1 MPRRGKRRLTFARY
15 AVYYLE
21 KRANMV
27 AWVLLFW
34 LMRWAACPERRGD
47 LRLPPPLLLPLLLLL
62 LPLLSPAQSLRV
74 QVRDSLRHEPLIGAS
89 VSVPGAGIGATTD
102 AIGTAVLAPAPVAG
116 TRLRITALGYR
127 PRFVAVPAVGAKLT
141 LLLAPG
147 GVETEEVLVTATRT
161 NSRIE
166 DLPIRVEV
174 LGAEEMEE
182 ESTIKPASIAS
193 LFGDI
198 AGTQIQPTSPTTGN
212 LDLRLQGL
220 PGQYTQ
226 ILRDGVPLYGGFAG
240 SFGLLTVPPLDLRQV
255 ELIKGSNSTLYG
267 GGAIAGLVNL
277 VSKTPI
283 LGKPQYA
290 VSLNQ
295 TSLRETDLNGFVA
308 RCGARWGYSLY
319 AGVVRQQEKDV
330 DGDGFLDVPRV
341 RNLNLHPRL
350 FLYPNGHSQVALGY
364 TGTLESRR
372 AGDAQELKTG
382 FDPVNGHVFFVNN
395 TSLRNTTDLL
405 YTNDELAGG
414 RLTVK
419 ATVTDFVREVSTN
432 SDAFTAY
439 QTTYYTEASYFHTAG
454 PRHTLVLGL
463 NTNGE
468 QLASFNRS
476 ATPLRSPYSYHTLGA
491 FVQDD
496 WHLLPRLSLQA
507 GLRLDHHN
515 QYGSFLLP
523 RLALLYR
530 ASEAVTARL
539 NGGLGYRAPV
549 PYINSLDER
558 DYPLVRALQG
568 VRAETSL
575 GLNGDVNYQR
585 TFDGFDEPL
594 VLSVNQSFFYT
605 RLSNPLVLNGLGFA
619 GPFGANDL
627 TWQNAAAPLFTRG
640 LETYVRLRTDETE
653 LYLGYVFTDAR
664 RQYDAANTHLPLAAR
679 HKFAA
684 VGLVEFTDQFS
695 AGLEASYIG
704 QQYLSNGRTTPGYP
718 LFAVLLRY
726 HVGQFT
732 LALNGENLLDFRQ
745 TRREPVV
752 LPPLDNPVFRELW
765 APVEGRVVNVS
776 LTWRM

>member
-1 MPRRGKRRLTFARY
+1 MRASLLLCCSARY
-15 AVYYLE
+15 RLVCLF
-21 KRANMV
+21 
-27 AWVLLFW
+27 VLLVP
-34 LMRWAACPERRGD
+34 MAAR
-47 LRLPPPLLLPLLLLL
+47 
-62 LPLLSPAQSLRV
+62 SQALRV

-89 VSVPGAGIGATTD
+89 VVVPGTSIGAAAD
-102 AIGTAVLAPAPVAG
+102 ATGTAVLAPAPAAG

-127 PRFVAVPAVGAKLT
+127 SRFVAAPAVGQGLA
-141 LLLAPG
+141 LLLVPG
-147 GVETEEVLVTATRT
+147 GVEIEEEVLVTATRT

-174 LGAEEMEE
+174 LGVEEMEE
-182 ESTIKPASIAS
+182 ESSIKPASIAS

-277 VSKTPI
+277 VSKTPVP
-283 LGKPQYA
+283 GTPQYA
-290 VSLNQ
+290 ISFNQ
-295 TSLRETDLNGFVA
+295 TSLRETDLNGFAA
-308 RCGARWGYSLY
+308 RRGLRWGYSLY
-319 AGVVRQQEKDV
+319 AGLVKQKEKDV
-330 DGDGFLDVPRV
+330 DGDGFVDVPRV
-341 RNLNLHPRL
+341 SSVNLHPRL
-350 FLYPNGHSQVALGY
+350 FFYPNGHSQVALGY

-372 AGDAQELKTG
+372 AGDAQVLKTG
-382 FDPVNGHVFFVNN
+382 FDPASGHVFFVDN
-395 TSLRNTTDLL
+395 TSLRNTADLL

-419 ATVTDFVREVSTN
+419 GTITDFVRDVNTN
-432 SDAFTAY
+432 SNAFTAY
-439 QTTYYTEASYFHTAG
+439 QTTYYTEASYLHAAG
-454 PRHTLVLGL
+454 PRHTVVVGL
-463 NTNGE
+463 NANGE

-476 ATPLRSPYSYHTLGA
+476 ATPLRSPYTYHTLGA
-491 FVQDD
+491 FGQDD
-496 WHLLPRLSLQA
+496 WHLRPRLSLQA

-515 QYGSFLLP
+515 QYGTFLLP
-523 RLALLYR
+523 RLALLYK
-530 ASEAVTARL
+530 ASETITARL
-539 NGGLGYRAPV
+539 NAGLGYRAPV

-558 DYPLVRALQG
+558 NYPLVRALQG
-568 VRAETSL
+568 VEAETSF

-605 RLSNPLVLNGLGFA
+605 RLGNPLVLSGLGFA
-619 GPFGANDL
+619 GPFGANYL
-627 TWQNAAAPLFTRG
+627 TWQNAVAPLFTRG
-640 LETYVRLRTDETE
+640 LETYVRLRADETE

-664 RQYDAANTHLPLAAR
+664 RQYDALNQHLPLAAR

-684 VGLVEFTDQFS
+684 VGLVELTARLS

-704 QQYLSNGRTTPGYP
+704 QQHLDAGGTTPGYP
-718 LFAVLLRY
+718 LFAALVRY
-726 HVGQFT
+726 RLGQFT
-732 LALNGENLLDFRQ
+732 LALNGENLLDYRQ
-745 TRREPVV
+745 TRREKVV
-752 LPPLDNPVFRELW
+752 LGPADNPAFRELW
-765 APVEGRVVNVS
+765 APVEGRVINVS
-776 LTWRM
+776 LTWRWAARS

>member
-1 MPRRGKRRLTFARY
+1 MFRCAAIYGLIC
-15 AVYYLE
+15 
-21 KRANMV
+21 
-27 AWVLLFW
+27 LL
-34 LMRWAACPERRGD
+34 G
-47 LRLPPPLLLPLLLLL
+47 LLPAVAHGQGL
-62 LPLLSPAQSLRV
+62 LRV
-74 QVRDSLRHEPLIGAS
+74 QVRDSLRHEPLVGAS
-89 VSVPGAGIGATTD
+89 VAVPGTGRGAATD
-102 AIGTAVLAPAPVAG
+102 VTGTAVLTPAPAAG

-127 PRFVAVPAVGAKLT
+127 PRFAVAPAAGQGLT

-147 GVETEEVLVTATRT
+147 GVEIEQEVLVTATRT

-166 DLPIRVEV
+166 DLPTRVEV

-182 ESTIKPASIAS
+182 ESSIRPASIAS

-226 ILRDGVPLYGGFAG
+226 ILRDGLPLYGGFAG

-277 VSKTPI
+277 VSKTPT
-283 LGKPQYA
+283 LGTPQYA
-290 VSLNQ
+290 TSLNQ
-295 TSLRETDLNGFVA
+295 TTLRETDLNGFAA
-308 RCGARWGYSLY
+308 RRGRRWGYSAFVGL
-319 AGVVRQQEKDV
+319 VNQKEKDV
-330 DGDGFLDVPRV
+330 DGDGFVDVPRV
-341 RNLNLHPRL
+341 HSLNLHPRL
-350 FLYPNGHSQVALGY
+350 FFYPNAHSQVALGY

-372 AGDAQELKTG
+372 AGDVEVLKKG
-382 FDPVNGHVFFVNN
+382 FDPVSGHVFFVDNI
-395 TSLRNTTDLL
+395 SLRNTADLL
-405 YTNDELAGG
+405 YSNDSLAGG
-414 RLTVK
+414 RLTIK
-419 ATVTDFVREVSTN
+419 GTITDFVRDVNTN
-432 SDAFTAY
+432 SNAFTAY
-439 QTTYYTEASYFHTAG
+439 QTTYYTEASYLHAAG
-454 PRHTLVLGL
+454 PRHLLVVGL
-463 NTNGE
+463 NANGE

-476 ATPLRSPYSYHTLGA
+476 ATPLRSPYTYHTLGA

-496 WHLLPRLSLQA
+496 WRVLPRLSLQA

-515 QYGSFLLP
+515 QYGNFLLP
-523 RLALLYR
+523 RLALLFR
-530 ASEAVTARL
+530 ASPSVTARL

-558 DYPLVRALQG
+558 NYHLVKALQG
-568 VRAETSL
+568 VSAETSF

-594 VLSVNQSFFYT
+594 VLSVNQSFFFT
-605 RLSNPLVLNGLGFA
+605 RLGNPLVLSGLGFA
-619 GPFGANDL
+619 GPFQANYL
-627 TWQNAAAPLFTRG
+627 TWQNAAAPLSTRG
-640 LETYVRLRTDETE
+640 LETYVRLRADETE

-664 RQYDAANTHLPLAAR
+664 RQYDALNQHLPLAAR

-684 VGLVEFTDQFS
+684 VGLVEFTDAFS

-704 QQYLSNGRTTPGYP
+704 QQYLSDGRTTPGYP

-726 HVGQFT
+726 HAGNFT
-732 LALNGENLLDFRQ
+732 LALNGENLLDYRQ
-745 TRREPVV
+745 TRREKVV
-752 LPPLDNPVFRELW
+752 LAPLDNPVFRELW
-765 APVEGRVVNVS
+765 APVEGRVFNVS